1 MGNSAIR
8 AYKYTPED
16 VKCEYCTEYR
26 KRRCGAVHGCPWLA
40 ERVEAGVVGYKEAV
54 METFSYYT
62 LFSYRLN
69 SAIQRFNGSLWRDSE
84 HERRMTYQKAAFGF
98 RRKRDTPTYYAA
110 LYLLTATKGLCD
122 RTRDCFHKTGI
133 DFRRAKLRGVT
144 PHEYTLFMAAKG
156 IYGGKIGITQE
167 DMANPEIIDS
177 AAFGLI
183 VNALLIA
190 RFGSGAFS
198 IRDRSMLEER

>member
-54 METFSYYT
+54 SETFASRPLY
-62 LFSYRLN
+62 SYRLN
-69 SAIQRFNGSLWRDSE
+69 SAIRRFNGSLWRDSE
-84 HERRMTYQKAAFGF
+84 HERRMTYQKAVFGF
-98 RRKRDTPTYYAA
+98 RRKRDTPAYYAA

-122 RTRDCFHKTGI
+122 RTSQGRHRLPAGEAA
-133 DFRRAKLRGVT
+133 RRHSA
-144 PHEYTLFMAAKG
+144 G
-156 IYGGKIGITQE
+156 IYPLHGGEGHLRRQNRNH
-167 DMANPEIIDS
+167 A
-177 AAFGLI
+177 G
-183 VNALLIA
+183 
-190 RFGSGAFS
+190 GYG
-198 IRDRSMLEER
+198 